1 MVRCFTNNR
10 KVGFPLR
17 ETLGEG
23 EKLAYDGKIT
33 PLLILFP
40 KILKTL
46 IICLKKTII
55 YVILLLSNI
64 FRKEVRI

>member
-23 EKLAYDGKIT
+23 EKLAYDGNLRVAI
-33 PLLILFP
+33 ILF
-40 KILKTL
+40 KNY
-46 IICLKKTII
+46 II
-55 YVILLLSNI
+55 
-64 FRKEVRI
+64 

>member
-1 MVRCFTNNR
+1 MRYYTNNR

-23 EKLAYDGKIT
+23 GKLARDGNFT

-40 KILKTL
+40 KLHFWGFNVEDL
-46 IICLKKTII
+46 
-55 YVILLLSNI
+55 
-64 FRKEVRI
+64 